1 MTSRDEEHDIVRP
14 SWDETWMIM
23 ATAVSH
29 RSHDPKFKVGC
40 LVVSDKNTHVL
51 SVGYNGAPPGWPH
64 VRDSDEPG
72 KSGFIH
78 AEANCLI
85 KMNFNDPAKKIMYV
99 TLSPCADC
107 ARLVVAAGIE
117 EVVYMSCYRDMSGL
131 DVLAR
136 SGIPFRQ
143 FEPERKIVF

>member
-1 MTSRDEEHDIVRP
+1 
-14 SWDETWMIM
+14 
-23 ATAVSH
+23 
-29 RSHDPKFKVGC
+29 
-40 LVVSDKNTHVL
+40 
-51 SVGYNGAPPGWPH
+51 
-64 VRDSDEPG
+64 
-72 KSGFIH
+72 
-78 AEANCLI
+78 
-85 KMNFNDPAKKIMYV
+85 MNFNDPAKKIMYV